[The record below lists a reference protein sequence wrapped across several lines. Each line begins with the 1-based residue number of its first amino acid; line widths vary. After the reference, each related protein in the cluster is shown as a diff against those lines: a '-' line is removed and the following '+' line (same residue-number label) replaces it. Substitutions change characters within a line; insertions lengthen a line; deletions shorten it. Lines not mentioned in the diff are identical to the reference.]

1 MNTTATSPVQQQPSR
16 QHLVNE
22 QATALARARY
32 DRQASSYD
40 RRQGMLERMQR
51 PWRTRLWGQVTGPRV
66 IEVGVGTGL
75 NMPYWS
81 RHLAITATDLS
92 PRMLDRA
99 RQRAAKLGLAADL
112 RVGDAQALEFAD
124 DYFDTA
130 VATCVF
136 CSVPDPVQGL
146 RELGRV
152 VRPGGQVLLL
162 EHMRPENPLLGVLT
176 DLLTPLF
183 VRLTG
188 ATLNRRTLDN
198 IRAAGLQIESVENL
212 AMAGMF
218 KFIVARPA

>member
-1 MNTTATSPVQQQPSR
+1 
-16 QHLVNE
+16 VNE

-32 DRQASSYD
+32 DRQAARYD

-51 PWRTRLWGQVTGPRV
+51 PWRQRLWSLVAGPRV
-66 IEVGVGTGL
+66 LEVGVGTGL
-75 NMPYWS
+75 NMPFWP
-81 RHLAITATDLS
+81 RHLAITATDLA
-92 PRMLDRA
+92 PRMLERA
-99 RQRAAKLGLAADL
+99 RQRAAKLGLAANL
-112 RVGDAQALEFAD
+112 RVGDAQALEFPDGA
-124 DYFDTA
+124 FDTA

-152 VRPGGQVLLL
+152 VRPGGQILLL
-162 EHMRPENPLLGVLT
+162 EHMRPEHPLLGTLT

-188 ATLNRRTLDN
+188 AALNRRTLEN
-198 IRAAGLQIESVENL
+198 IRAAGLQIEAVEDL

-218 KFIVARPA
+218 KFIIASPGGNGDK